1 MVGERESRVF
11 YRVES
16 FIIVLGDGM
25 KYYAPKLCMV

>member
-16 FIIVLGDGM
+16 FIIVLGVGM
-25 KYYAPKLCMV
+25 KHYTAKLCMV